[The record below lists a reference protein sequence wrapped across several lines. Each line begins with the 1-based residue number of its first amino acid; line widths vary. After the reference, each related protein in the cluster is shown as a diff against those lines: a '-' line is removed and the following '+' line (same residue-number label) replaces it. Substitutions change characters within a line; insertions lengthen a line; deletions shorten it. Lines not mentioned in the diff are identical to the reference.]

1 MDEELLEIHSKDF
14 LIKWFHAADN
24 LVIDWQVTPQKKL
37 INFAIYRKVED
48 ATLGVDIKDL
58 VDHGSDDH
66 SGRSRLELLLLVNR
80 VTSLIYKLKQR
91 LGTFNLL
98 NSTDLTLVKNY
109 YKLLGNE
116 TVHGKLEVQQGG
128 VFAFVFDNSF
138 SKTIAKKVLFS
149 AVIELLTLLV
159 AATPLVLNDDEGADA
174 SADQGFEH
182 IGTQGLQ
189 KQGELLQGVLLKRK
203 RKKLQGFTKRY
214 FILLFKY
221 GTLSYYKVGE
231 NKLRGQMPIK
241 TLMISA
247 NQKNREIVIDSGMEI
262 WDLRAQLNEEFNTW
276 VDAFNQIK
284 LKKDWARSLTA
295 LTQGVSEDGTQ
306 YVLDEL
312 EYIANKLEDLKDL
325 TSERDPDVVGDV
337 NDIYLDVLDLIDDIV
352 DGTRGDAS
360 NVALVADEGDDVGRL
375 GVVMLNGHHHLGL
388 DYSSDEYSDDD
399 YDDYD
404 DQELLNSELLG
415 YGRGLGPIDELD
427 ETQSQLDRTPSTS
440 PSIEAAGVAAGAA
453 AAGAAGAGAAAAGH
467 HKAAHGK
474 PAASEDEDHTLY
486 PLPHD
491 PVHRNPD
498 IPACEHQPPSIL
510 GFVRK
515 NIGKDLSTIAM
526 PVDMN
531 EPLTILQKF
540 AEQFEYS
547 DLVDNALDSHDD
559 GERILRIA
567 AFAVSGMSLQ
577 REKERNNRKPFNPLL
592 GETFELVRE
601 DKGLRMILE
610 KVLHR
615 PPVFAYYAETSDW
628 TFQYAPSP
636 NQTFWGKNA
645 EIVTNGTAKLTI
657 RKTGEVFTWTS
668 PLTLLKNIIAGE
680 KYTEP
685 SSELTVK
692 SLKGYKAVCD
702 FAKGGMFSGR
712 LEDLTIKAFDGSK
725 KELPYSVTGKWTELL
740 TLKSSHTNTQ
750 IWHVGKVLQPPK
762 KKFGFTEFA
771 GTLNKITPIED
782 GKIAPTDSRLRPD
795 MQVYEEGNVDK
806 AEQLKV
812 KLEEDQR
819 TRRKQFEEEGK
830 SYKPM
835 FFEHVGAGG
844 PDQGE
849 WVYKTGHES
858 YWNRRA
864 RGDWQGLIK
873 LW

>member
-98 NSTDLTLVKNY
+98 NNTDLTLVKNY

-375 GVVMLNGHHHLGL
+375 GVVMLNGH
-388 DYSSDEYSDDD
+388 
-399 YDDYD
+399 
-404 DQELLNSELLG
+404 QI
-415 YGRGLGPIDELD
+415 GR
-427 ETQSQLDRTPSTS
+427 
-440 PSIEAAGVAAGAA
+440 
-453 AAGAAGAGAAAAGH
+453 
-467 HKAAHGK
+467 AH
-474 PAASEDEDHTLY
+474 
-486 PLPHD
+486 
-491 PVHRNPD
+491 V
-498 IPACEHQPPSIL
+498 
-510 GFVRK
+510 
-515 NIGKDLSTIAM
+515 
-526 PVDMN
+526 
-531 EPLTILQKF
+531 
-540 AEQFEYS
+540 
-547 DLVDNALDSHDD
+547 
-559 GERILRIA
+559 
-567 AFAVSGMSLQ
+567 
-577 REKERNNRKPFNPLL
+577 
-592 GETFELVRE
+592 
-601 DKGLRMILE
+601 
-610 KVLHR
+610 
-615 PPVFAYYAETSDW
+615 
-628 TFQYAPSP
+628 
-636 NQTFWGKNA
+636 
-645 EIVTNGTAKLTI
+645 
-657 RKTGEVFTWTS
+657 
-668 PLTLLKNIIAGE
+668 
-680 KYTEP
+680 
-685 SSELTVK
+685 
-692 SLKGYKAVCD
+692 
-702 FAKGGMFSGR
+702 
-712 LEDLTIKAFDGSK
+712 
-725 KELPYSVTGKWTELL
+725 
-740 TLKSSHTNTQ
+740 
-750 IWHVGKVLQPPK
+750 
-762 KKFGFTEFA
+762 
-771 GTLNKITPIED
+771 
-782 GKIAPTDSRLRPD
+782 
-795 MQVYEEGNVDK
+795 
-806 AEQLKV
+806 
-812 KLEEDQR
+812 
-819 TRRKQFEEEGK
+819 
-830 SYKPM
+830 
-835 FFEHVGAGG
+835 
-844 PDQGE
+844 
-849 WVYKTGHES
+849 
-858 YWNRRA
+858 
-864 RGDWQGLIK
+864 
-873 LW
+873 